1 MQALLLLSLNEN
13 VLLFLLLKII
23 TKTTMNKHNT
33 PRCLLTFLLGLSM
46 NGVVSAQTFTTIG
59 EVKQLTSN
67 ADVTINFQP
76 NTVQVAALERDGFG
90 NVGGTYLWD
99 GKDGL
104 FLFNSMLPSWPIN
117 DLKVGDYVNG
127 TLSGLWEYNY
137 WDIYNADGDISIG
150 ANAPLV
156 PLKTSG
162 NEIVENGAYNKF
174 GLYEIDG
181 VFNLDRLQ
189 FVSDD
194 GVVFSVED
202 LFGQQ
207 LPVASSHGT
216 LRAMCYQGEIANY
229 LWPYQANAFTPD
241 DKPFTMEPT
250 LSSDVVYDI
259 KDLKRCLTG
268 TRLEIKDGYRIQ
280 VINTLGNAYFL
291 WDGEQGLWLHDASR
305 KIADRVHEGSTIT
318 SGTLFC
324 DTQAG
329 LWGCTGSEGLTV
341 DDNQTDLAPADKEL
355 KDLSP
360 ADLFAYIRVFGT
372 IEQGKYGNYVLRH
385 GGRHIALADRFNYG
399 FDLAKL
405 VGKQGYVN
413 AVYHVVGNCLI
424 LHPANCFEEVT
435 DVVAATRL
443 TIPEHP
449 ARKSYTIDG
458 KRISDI
464 PSTSKDIF
472 IENGKKVIK

>member
-1 MQALLLLSLNEN
+1 
-13 VLLFLLLKII
+13 
-23 TKTTMNKHNT
+23 MNKNNT
-33 PRCLLTFLLGLSM
+33 PGCLLTLLLGLSM
-46 NGVVSAQTFTTIG
+46 NSLVSAQTFSTIG
-59 EVKQLTSN
+59 EIKQLTSN
-67 ADVTINFQP
+67 ADITINFHP
-76 NTVQVAALERDGFG
+76 NTVQVAALEKDASG

-194 GVVFSVED
+194 GVVFSMED
-202 LFGQQ
+202 IFGQQ
-207 LPVASSHGT
+207 LPDASSHGT
-216 LRAMCYQGEIANY
+216 LQAMFYQGEIANY

-241 DKPFTMEPT
+241 DKPFTLEPT

-259 KDLKRCLTG
+259 KDLKRCLTS
-268 TRLEIKDGYRIQ
+268 TRLEIKDGYKIQ
-280 VINTLGNAYFL
+280 VVNILGNAYFL

-305 KIADRVHEGSTIT
+305 KIADRVHAGSIIT
-318 SGTLFC
+318 SGTLCC

-329 LWGCTGSEGLTV
+329 FWGCTGSEGLTV
-341 DDNQTDLAPADKEL
+341 ADNQTDLAPADKEL

-360 ADLFAYIRVFGT
+360 ADLFAYIRVFGK
-372 IEQGKYGNYVLRH
+372 IEKGKYGHYVLRD
-385 GGRHIALADRFNYG
+385 GDRHIALADLFNYG
-399 FDLAKL
+399 FDFAKL
-405 VGKQGYVN
+405 AGKQGYVS
-413 AVYHVVGNCLI
+413 AVYHIVGNRLI

-435 DVVAATRL
+435 DIVASPRL
-443 TIPEHP
+443 SIPEDS
-449 ARKSYTIDG
+449 ARKVYTTDG
-458 KRISDI
+458 KKISGS
-464 PSTSKDIF
+464 PSTQKNIY
-472 IENGKKVIK
+472 IENGKKVIR

>member
-1 MQALLLLSLNEN
+1 MKKNKYN
-13 VLLFLLLKII
+13 TPGFLLTL
-23 TKTTMNKHNT
+23 
-33 PRCLLTFLLGLSM
+33 LLGLSM
-46 NGVVSAQTFTTIG
+46 NGVVSAQTFSTIG
-59 EVKQLTSN
+59 EIKQLTSTT
-67 ADVTINFQP
+67 DVTINFQP
-76 NTVQVAALERDGFG
+76 NTVQVAALERDAYG

-127 TLSGLWEYNY
+127 TLSGKWEYDY

-194 GVVFSVED
+194 GVVFSMED
-202 LFGQQ
+202 MFSQQ
-207 LPVASSHGT
+207 LPDASSHGT
-216 LRAMCYQGEIANY
+216 LKAMFYQGEIANY

-241 DKPFTMEPT
+241 DKPCTTEPT
-250 LSSDVVYDI
+250 LSANVVYNI
-259 KDLKRCLTG
+259 KDLKRCLTS
-268 TRLEIKDGYRIQ
+268 TRLEIKDGYKIQ
-280 VINTLGNAYFL
+280 VINTLRNAYFL
-291 WDGEQGLWLHDASR
+291 WDGEHGLWYHDASR
-305 KIADRVHEGSTIT
+305 KIADKVHVGSMIT
-318 SGTLFC
+318 SGTLLC

-329 LWGCTGSEGLTV
+329 LWGCIGSEDLTV
-341 DDNQTDLAPADKEL
+341 DDNQTDLAPADKKL
-355 KDLSP
+355 KDISP
-360 ADLFAYIRVFGT
+360 ADLFGYIRVFGQ
-372 IEQGKYGNYVLRH
+372 IEKGKYGNYVLRD
-385 GGRHIALADRFNYG
+385 GDRHIALVDLFNYG
-399 FDLAKL
+399 FDLEKL
-405 VGKQGYVN
+405 IGKQGYVN
-413 AVYHVVGNCLI
+413 AVYHVVGNRLI

-435 DVVAATRL
+435 DVVAIPRPS
-443 TIPEHP
+443 IPENP
-449 ARKSYTIDG
+449 ARKIYTIDG
-458 KRISDI
+458 KRISGI
-464 PSTSKDIF
+464 SSTSKGIF